1 MPKIMP
7 IIEVRRK
14 LTSLPE
20 QFEEDADLEVVA
32 VTRRGKPV
40 LAVMPWEFYESLMET
55 LEVIGDEE
63 LMAQLRRSAEEIKA
77 GKAIP
82 WDEAKREERL

>member
-7 IIEVRRK
+7 IIEARKK

-40 LAVMPWEFYESLMET
+40 LAVMPWDFYESLTET
-55 LEVIGDEE
+55 LEVINDEE
-63 LMAQLRRSAEEIKA
+63 LMIQLRRSIKELKE

-82 WDEAKREERL
+82 WDEAKRKKGL